1 MRYLTCRLITIM
13 TISLCALLV
22 DGCGDG
28 DDGAPS
34 EEINPAERVIGPD
47 GGTVEVTDPSSAIKG
62 VKVTIPPGA
71 LAQNTTVSVTLE
83 QTWNAPELPAG
94 LSGDYPVFN
103 LRSGA
108 AFLKDVEITLPVNYL
123 PSVEGH
129 VLGAY
134 YWNTAK
140 AKWLIIPARQVKDN
154 RLTIATKNLGLFRWG
169 TIRLN
174 EVDDDTVIDS
184 MEDMQSMFDAWTGLK
199 QSIESRLDPLMQV
212 LANST
217 PSRNLTR
224 CDTQDEILGI
234 LASLREE
241 ALQGVADYLAT
252 PAVVNNCKICDL
264 DNNCVASACDA
275 NELISGQP
283 IEWLRKEVQIYFDE
297 IYWSATCPI
306 GLLGPIC
313 GKMVAWAK
321 YQEAI
326 RSLGCDWRCILANG
340 NLDFYS
346 DLLLG
351 NVCSFSIFAI
361 ELYRTEHPCP

>member
-1 MRYLTCRLITIM
+1 MRYPVRLSVAIM
-13 TISLCALLV
+13 TISLCALLA

-34 EEINPAERVIGPD
+34 KHTYPTEHVIGPA
-47 GGTVEVTDPSSAIKG
+47 GGTIEVTDPNSYLKG
-62 VKVTIPPGA
+62 VRITFPPGA
-71 LAQNTTVSVTLE
+71 VAQTTTIRIEEAWDIPS
-83 QTWNAPELPAG
+83 LPAG
-94 LSGDYPVFN
+94 LS
-103 LRSGA
+103 
-108 AFLKDVEITLPVNYL
+108 AFYVPMNFVSSTTFSKDVEITFPVQL
-123 PSVEGH
+123 IPTADGDI
-129 VLGAY
+129 LGAY

-140 AKWLIIPARQVKDN
+140 AKWTIIPARQVKGN
-154 RLTIATKNLGLFRWG
+154 KITITTRNSGLFWWG
-169 TIRLN
+169 IARLS
-174 EVDDDTVIDS
+174 ELDDDTVVAS
-184 MEDMQSMFDAWTGLK
+184 MEEMQSMFDAWINLK
-199 QSIESRLDPLMQV
+199 QAIESRLNPLMQL
-212 LANST
+212 LANPT
-217 PSRNLTR
+217 PSRNVTR
-224 CDTQDEILGI
+224 CDTQNEMLST
-234 LASLREE
+234 LASLRED

-264 DNNCVASACDA
+264 NNNCVASACDA

-306 GLLGPIC
+306 DLLGPIC

-346 DLLLG
+346 DLLMG